1 MAHSLALVIGVLML
15 ASVQAQH
22 STGFLSGYDAS
33 KTVPGDY
40 DKYMTHRISPMKDAK
55 DSMAFTSA
63 RDEPSIGI
71 QDEESFVPKLLAN
84 DIGLS
89 AIGIAF
95 LSLAAMLGIR
105 LRRMAPAPA
114 TALLE
119 LNAQGSTA
127 VFTVD
132 PTQPVSIDRR
142 TLGGLAVG
150 GLAMATPFTSRA
162 YEGVYGMDIVKAKDA
177 VLDEEALASAPVK
190 KALEEFKGY
199 AGGIVQLKAELEKN
213 DQIDIASVLRK
224 DYDLLKVRGTFNA
237 LAAVWDEDTQRA
249 TDRIMRSIL
258 QDLVEVE
265 TAAKLVDGKRSPKK
279 LKLTNEKLVKLDQNF
294 RKLFSYLIAG
304 K

>member
-1 MAHSLALVIGVLML
+1 
-15 ASVQAQH
+15 
-22 STGFLSGYDAS
+22 
-33 KTVPGDY
+33 
-40 DKYMTHRISPMKDAK
+40 MKDAK

-63 RDEPSIGI
+63 RNEPSIGI

-95 LSLAAMLGIR
+95 LSFAAMLGIR

-142 TLGGLAVG
+142 TVG

-162 YEGVYGMDIVKAKDA
+162 YEGVYGMDIIKAKDA

-199 AGGIVQLKAELEKN
+199 AGGMVQLKAELEKN

-249 TDRIMRSIL
+249 TDR
-258 QDLVEVE
+258 
-265 TAAKLVDGKRSPKK
+265 
-279 LKLTNEKLVKLDQNF
+279 N
-294 RKLFSYLIAG
+294 
-304 K
+304 

>member
-1 MAHSLALVIGVLML
+1 MAHSLALVLGMLML

-84 DIGLS
+84 DMGLS

-114 TALLE
+114 
-119 LNAQGSTA
+119 TA

>member
-1 MAHSLALVIGVLML
+1 
-15 ASVQAQH
+15 
-22 STGFLSGYDAS
+22 
-33 KTVPGDY
+33 
-40 DKYMTHRISPMKDAK
+40 MKDAK

-95 LSLAAMLGIR
+95 LSFAAMLGIR
-105 LRRMAPAPA
+105 LRRMATAPA

-162 YEGVYGMDIVKAKDA
+162 YEGVYGMDIIKAKDA

-190 KALEEFKGY
+190 KAPEEFKGY
-199 AGGIVQLKAELEKN
+199 AGGIVQL
-213 DQIDIASVLRK
+213 K

-294 RKLFSYLIAG
+294 RKLFSYLIA
-304 K
+304 

>member
-1 MAHSLALVIGVLML
+1 MAHSLALVVGMLML
-15 ASVQAQH
+15 ASVQAQQ

-71 QDEESFVPKLLAN
+71 QDEESFVPKLFAN
-84 DIGLS
+84 DMGLS

-114 TALLE
+114 
-119 LNAQGSTA
+119 TA

-213 DQIDIASVLRK
+213 DQIDINGVLRK

-265 TAAKLVDGKRSPKK
+265 TAAKLIDGKRSPKK

>member
-1 MAHSLALVIGVLML
+1 MLML
-15 ASVQAQH
+15 ASVQAQQ

-40 DKYMTHRISPMKDAK
+40 AKYMTHRISPMKDAK

-71 QDEESFVPKLLAN
+71 QDLAPPKMAEKDEESFVPKLLAN

-95 LSLAAMLGIR
+95 LSFAAMLGIR

-142 TLGGLAVG
+142 ALGGLAVG
-150 GLAMATPFTSRA
+150 GLAMATPFSSRA

-199 AGGIVQLKAELEKN
+199 AGGMVQLKAELEKN

>member
-1 MAHSLALVIGVLML
+1 MAHSLALVVGMLML
-15 ASVQAQH
+15 ASVQAQQ

-84 DIGLS
+84 DMGLS

-114 TALLE
+114 
-119 LNAQGSTA
+119 TA

-213 DQIDIASVLRK
+213 DQIDINGVLRK

-265 TAAKLVDGKRSPKK
+265 TAAKLIDGKRSPKK

>member
-1 MAHSLALVIGVLML
+1 
-15 ASVQAQH
+15 
-22 STGFLSGYDAS
+22 
-33 KTVPGDY
+33 
-40 DKYMTHRISPMKDAK
+40 MKDAK

-84 DIGLS
+84 DMGLS

-114 TALLE
+114 
-119 LNAQGSTA
+119 TA

-199 AGGIVQLKAELEKN
+199 AGGIVQ
-213 DQIDIASVLRK
+213 RK